1 METQFFELKNIQSE
15 LGKITA
21 KIESYKK
28 PEYLKQCFGFIDLTT
43 LNSSDTQAKGKQFAE
58 NVNSFPATYKDMP
71 NVAAI
76 CVYPSLVE
84 TVRKNLNIKSVK
96 IAAVAAGFPS
106 SQTFIEV
113 KTLETSL
120 TVQKGADEID
130 IVISLGTFLEGN
142 YKKVGEEIEA
152 IKKACG
158 NAHLKVIL
166 ESGSLPGPEAVYK
179 ASMISM
185 EAGADFIK
193 TSTGKTD
200 PPATPEAV
208 FVMCHA
214 IKDYFAK
221 TGKKIGLKPAGGIV
235 TATDALT
242 YYLIVKEILGQ
253 DWLTPEW
260 FRLGASKLANN
271 LVHDIILM
279 ETGQD
284 KPVSHF

>member
-43 LNSSDTQAKGKQFAE
+43 LNSSDTQAKGKKFAE

-106 SQTFIEV
+106 SQTFIDV

-120 TVQKGADEID
+120 TVKQGADEID

-142 YKKVGEEIEA
+142 YQKVGEEIKA

-158 NAHLKVIL
+158 DAHLKVIL

-253 DWLTPEW
+253 DWLSPEW

-271 LVHDIILM
+271 LIHDIVLM

-284 KPVSHF
+284 KPVNHF

>member
-1 METQFFELKNIQSE
+1 MEAPFYELKNIQSG
-15 LGKITA
+15 LVKITSE
-21 KIESYKK
+21 IELYKK
-28 PEYLKQCFGFIDLTT
+28 PEYLKQCFSFIDLTT
-43 LNSSDTQAKGKQFAE
+43 LNSGDTKDKGKKFAD
-58 NVNSFPATYKDMP
+58 NVNSFSAAYPGMP

-76 CVYPSLVE
+76 CVYPTLVE
-84 TVRKNLNIKSVK
+84 TVRKNLNVKSVK
-96 IAAVAAGFPS
+96 LAAVAAGFPS
-106 SQTFIEV
+106 SQTFLEV

-142 YKKVGEEIEA
+142 YQTVKNEIEA

-158 NAHLKVIL
+158 KAHLKVIL
-166 ESGSLPGPEAVYK
+166 ESGSLPSPEAVYK
-179 ASMISM
+179 ASMLSM

-214 IKDYFAK
+214 IEDFYTK

-279 ETGQD
+279 ETGKD
-284 KPVSHF
+284 IPVSHF